1 LAEIYLFSLRDLM
14 TPEQLAKLKRDATL
28 RKRLA
33 KLMARDCFRNIAR
46 LEDFHG
52 GKFPTTQTGDY
63 SDVKVLTP
71 DREIQ
76 WSELSRISDEEM
88 KALMI
93 DIVNHCYAFLT
104 GLCTPEA
111 ANIIEKLKENDEVP
125 EWNDPVLLIPPHL

>member
-1 LAEIYLFSLRDLM
+1 MTPDQLAELRDN
-14 TPEQLAKLKRDATL
+14 ATL

-33 KLMARDCFRNIAR
+33 KLMARDCFRNIAT

-52 GKFPTTQTGDY
+52 GKFPRTQTGDY

-76 WSELSRISDEEM
+76 WNELSRIGDEEM

-93 DIVNHCYAFLT
+93 EVVDHCYLFLT
-104 GLCTPEA
+104 GLCTPQA
-111 ANIIEKLKENDEVP
+111 ANIIEELKEHDEVP
-125 EWNDPVLLIPPHL
+125 EWNDPVPMIRPH